1 MIIFRKNKKVL
12 TFRINLNIMIVGE
25 DNENNRKKRLF
36 R

>member
-1 MIIFRKNKKVL
+1 MIIFRKSEKIL
-12 TFRINLNIMIVGE
+12 TFRISLNIMIVGE